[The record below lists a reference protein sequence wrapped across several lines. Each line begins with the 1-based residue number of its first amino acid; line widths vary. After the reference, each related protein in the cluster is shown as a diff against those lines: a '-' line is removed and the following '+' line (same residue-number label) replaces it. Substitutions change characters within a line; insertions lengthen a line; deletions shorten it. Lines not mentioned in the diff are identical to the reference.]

1 MATDA
6 SKSDA
11 NFRLVDSLYLTAMDP
26 SRVGHMID
34 DRDAH
39 RGDVGEMFRFAPRAG

>member
-26 SRVGHMID
+26 SRCGHPID
-34 DRDAH
+34 DRDA
-39 RGDVGEMFRFAPRAG
+39 RKGDVGQMFRCAPRAG